1 MNVWHVGTLACAV
14 ISLLLL
20 FIGMASDHWMTDI
33 SSHRGLWRVCSLLRC
48 CTYISVR
55 AYLHATRAFL
65 VIGVIVG
72 ALACFALGAL
82 FSRPKI
88 ASYSLSMVAVIASF
102 AASISILIAMAIF
115 TGVTDSDHS
124 YGWSF
129 GLGWVSFPLFIITG
143 ALAYKLHSQ
152 Q

>member
-1 MNVWHVGTLACAV
+1 MATYAGVTRIGNYYGWSFALGWVSC
-14 ISLLLL
+14 IL
-20 FIGMASDHWMTDI
+20 FLIA
-33 SSHRGLWRVCSLLRC
+33 
-48 CTYISVR
+48 
-55 AYLHATRAFL
+55 AYVHATRAFL

-72 ALACFALGAL
+72 ALACFALGAI

-88 ASYSLSMVAVIASF
+88 ASYSLAKVAAIASF
-102 AASISILIAMAIF
+102 AASISILIAMASF
-115 TGVTDSDHS
+115 TGVSGSHQL

-152 Q
+152 ESA